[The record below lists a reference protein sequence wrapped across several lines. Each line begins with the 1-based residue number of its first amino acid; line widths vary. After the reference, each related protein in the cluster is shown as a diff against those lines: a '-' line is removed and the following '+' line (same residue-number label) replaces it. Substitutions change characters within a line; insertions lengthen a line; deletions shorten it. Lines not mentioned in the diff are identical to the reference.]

1 MFLSADVE
9 RGQPDAYDNTLTN
22 ETTEL
27 NQPIHLSG
35 VLPCGYMI
43 NVYKH
48 VEGERDMIY
57 DYTCNVGFMFI
68 IYSDER

>member
-1 MFLSADVE
+1 MKKSGGRE
-9 RGQPDAYDNTLTN
+9 RDRV
-22 ETTEL
+22 
-27 NQPIHLSG
+27 IHLSG

-57 DYTCNVGFMFI
+57 DYTCTVGFMFI
-68 IYSDER
+68 YSDER

>member
-27 NQPIHLSG
+27 NQPIHLSREKVIKG
-35 VLPCGYMI
+35 SIRQGKFVW
-43 NVYKH
+43 
-48 VEGERDMIY
+48 R
-57 DYTCNVGFMFI
+57 
-68 IYSDER
+68 